1 MTKDSRISK
10 LAVLWLIPNS
20 FNSIFQYLTIFIIFL
35 LSSCATFDADKYIN
49 YQGKVEISYNKE
61 ILRSNMLIKYTNNE
75 LIIQLYRP
83 LIGTLFE
90 YDIKFNENFIFQENF
105 FNYLEQDV
113 LIELDKMNII
123 SNTRS
128 CMIHKKL
135 VMTDGYTCKYNEG
148 KIYALKVKHPNVNY
162 QLEIIKKF
170 ILFFNIHKHSYF
182 DILCF
187 IKKLNYYFYLTIV
200 CNSRA
205 IKHCFT
211 VHFRTLVCLQA
222 NKI

>member
-10 LAVLWLIPNS
+10 FAVLWLIPKS
-20 FNSIFQYLTIFIIFL
+20 FSSIFQYLTIFIIFL
-35 LSSCATFDADKYIN
+35 LSSCATFNADKYIN

-61 ILRSNMLIKYTNNE
+61 TIRSNMLIKYTSNE

-128 CMIHKKL
+128 CLIHKKL
-135 VMTDGYTCKYNEG
+135 IMTDGYTCKFNEA
-148 KIYALKVKHPNVNY
+148 KIMFKISALNLEANGFLRNVS
-162 QLEIIKKF
+162 L
-170 ILFFNIHKHSYF
+170 
-182 DILCF
+182 
-187 IKKLNYYFYLTIV
+187 
-200 CNSRA
+200 
-205 IKHCFT
+205 
-211 VHFRTLVCLQA
+211 
-222 NKI
+222 

>member
-1 MTKDSRISK
+1 MVIIYDKRFRISK

-90 YDIKFNENFIFQENF
+90 YDIKFNENFIFRKTF
-105 FNYLEQDV
+105 
-113 LIELDKMNII
+113 LII
-123 SNTRS
+123 
-128 CMIHKKL
+128 
-135 VMTDGYTCKYNEG
+135 
-148 KIYALKVKHPNVNY
+148 
-162 QLEIIKKF
+162 
-170 ILFFNIHKHSYF
+170 
-182 DILCF
+182 
-187 IKKLNYYFYLTIV
+187 
-200 CNSRA
+200 
-205 IKHCFT
+205 
-211 VHFRTLVCLQA
+211 
-222 NKI
+222 

>member
-10 LAVLWLIPNS
+10 FAVLWLIPKS
-20 FNSIFQYLTIFIIFL
+20 FSSIFQYSTIFIIFL
-35 LSSCATFDADKYIN
+35 LSSCTTFNANKYIK

-75 LIIQLYRP
+75 FIIQLYRP
-83 LIGTLFE
+83 LIGTIFE

-128 CMIHKKL
+128 CLINKKL
-135 VMTDGYTCKYNEG
+135 VITDGYTCKFNEG
-148 KIYALKVKHPNVNY
+148 KIMFKISTLNLEANGFLRNVS
-162 QLEIIKKF
+162 L
-170 ILFFNIHKHSYF
+170 
-182 DILCF
+182 
-187 IKKLNYYFYLTIV
+187 
-200 CNSRA
+200 
-205 IKHCFT
+205 
-211 VHFRTLVCLQA
+211 
-222 NKI
+222 

>member
-83 LIGTLFE
+83 LIGTFL
-90 YDIKFNENFIFQENF
+90 N
-105 FNYLEQDV
+105 
-113 LIELDKMNII
+113 
-123 SNTRS
+123 
-128 CMIHKKL
+128 MILNSMK
-135 VMTDGYTCKYNEG
+135 
-148 KIYALKVKHPNVNY
+148 
-162 QLEIIKKF
+162 
-170 ILFFNIHKHSYF
+170 ILFFRKTF
-182 DILCF
+182 
-187 IKKLNYYFYLTIV
+187 
-200 CNSRA
+200 
-205 IKHCFT
+205 
-211 VHFRTLVCLQA
+211 
-222 NKI
+222 

>member
-10 LAVLWLIPNS
+10 FAVLWLIPNS
-20 FNSIFQYLTIFIIFL
+20 FSSIFQYLTIFIIFL
-35 LSSCATFDADKYIN
+35 LSSCATFNADKYIN

-90 YDIKFNENFIFQENF
+90 YDIKFNENFIFHESF

-148 KIYALKVKHPNVNY
+148 KIMFKISALNLEASGFLRNVS
-162 QLEIIKKF
+162 L
-170 ILFFNIHKHSYF
+170 
-182 DILCF
+182 
-187 IKKLNYYFYLTIV
+187 
-200 CNSRA
+200 
-205 IKHCFT
+205 
-211 VHFRTLVCLQA
+211 
-222 NKI
+222 

>member
-1 MTKDSRISK
+1 M
-10 LAVLWLIPNS
+10 
-20 FNSIFQYLTIFIIFL
+20 

-113 LIELDKMNII
+113 LIELEKIMFKI
-123 SNTRS
+123 S
-128 CMIHKKL
+128 
-135 VMTDGYTCKYNEG
+135 
-148 KIYALKVKHPNVNY
+148 ALNLEASGFLRNVS
-162 QLEIIKKF
+162 L
-170 ILFFNIHKHSYF
+170 
-182 DILCF
+182 
-187 IKKLNYYFYLTIV
+187 
-200 CNSRA
+200 
-205 IKHCFT
+205 
-211 VHFRTLVCLQA
+211 
-222 NKI
+222 

>member
-1 MTKDSRISK
+1 
-10 LAVLWLIPNS
+10 
-20 FNSIFQYLTIFIIFL
+20 L
-35 LSSCATFDADKYIN
+35 LSSCATFDADKHIN

-105 FNYLEQDV
+105 INYLEQDV

-148 KIYALKVKHPNVNY
+148 KIMFKISALNLEASGFLKNVS
-162 QLEIIKKF
+162 L
-170 ILFFNIHKHSYF
+170 
-182 DILCF
+182 
-187 IKKLNYYFYLTIV
+187 
-200 CNSRA
+200 
-205 IKHCFT
+205 
-211 VHFRTLVCLQA
+211 
-222 NKI
+222 